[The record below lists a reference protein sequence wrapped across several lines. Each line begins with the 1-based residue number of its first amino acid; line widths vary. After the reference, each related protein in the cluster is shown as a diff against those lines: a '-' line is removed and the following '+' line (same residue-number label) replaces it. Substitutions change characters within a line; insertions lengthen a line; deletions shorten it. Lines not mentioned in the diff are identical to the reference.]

1 MDGEQGA
8 DGHIAIAGIAKTY
21 DDDGTAVPAL
31 QPIDLAIRTREFVVL
46 LGPSGCGKTTLLRMI
61 GGLVRP
67 SAGTLTIAGRPL
79 WHDGRRDKIALA
91 ELGMVFQ
98 DANLF
103 PWLTVEDNIALP
115 LRLRGMKK
123 SERRARAQALCR
135 LVGIAGFERRR
146 PRALS
151 GGMRQRAAIARALS
165 GAPRILL
172 MDEPFG
178 ALDAMT
184 RDQMNLELQQIHRDS
199 GCTVVLVTH
208 SIAEAVFLADRVVL
222 LSPRPGRIE
231 TITPV
236 PFARPRTI
244 ELQATPEFQ
253 AIVLAL
259 RRRLKSSAGAPTF
272 EAQEAP

>member
-1 MDGEQGA
+1 MDREEPAEGWQIE
-8 DGHIAIAGIAKTY
+8 IAGVAKTY
-21 DDDGTAVPAL
+21 DDDGAAVPAL
-31 QPIDLAIRTREFVVL
+31 QPIDLAIRPREFVVL

-67 SAGTLTIAGRPL
+67 SAGRLSIAGRDL
-79 WHDGRRDKIALA
+79 WPDGRRDKGALA
-91 ELGMVFQ
+91 ALGMVFQ

-103 PWLTVEDNIALP
+103 PWLTIEDNIALP
-115 LRLRGMKK
+115 LRLRGRAKA
-123 SERRARAQALCR
+123 ERRARAAALCR

-165 GAPRILL
+165 VDPRILL

-184 RDQMNLELQQIHRDS
+184 RDQMNLELQQIHQAS
-199 GCTVVLVTH
+199 GCTTVLVTH
-208 SIAEAVFLADRVVL
+208 SITEAVFLADRIVL
-222 LSPRPGRIE
+222 LSPRPGRID
-231 TITPV
+231 TVTDV

-244 ELQATPEFQ
+244 ELQASPDFQ

-259 RRRLKSSAGAPTF
+259 RQRLKSISPGPM
-272 EAQEAP
+272 